1 MKSDKASTV
10 TPLLP
15 SASGRWIGTLRPGL
29 VGELFDFD
37 SKTSCAL
44 QRLQKSAVPPFCPG
58 ELGMR
63 ILVVYHIAHLC
74 MCIYI
79 IYLSMNERMHAC
91 INK

>member
-15 SASGRWIGTLRPGL
+15 SGRWIHTLRPGL

-44 QRLQKSAVPPFCPG
+44 QRLQKSAVPPFCPTG

-63 ILVVYHIAHLC
+63 ILVVYHIDYTRTYVC
-74 MCIYI
+74 VYIYN
-79 IYLSMNERMHAC
+79 IYQ
-91 INK
+91 